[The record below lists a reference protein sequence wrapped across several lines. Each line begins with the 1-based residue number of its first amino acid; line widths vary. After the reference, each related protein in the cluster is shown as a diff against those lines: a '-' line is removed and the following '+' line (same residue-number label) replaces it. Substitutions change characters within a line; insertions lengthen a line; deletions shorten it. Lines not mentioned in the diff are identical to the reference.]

1 MDTQIGK
8 KIYQSAGFNATV
20 LNPFPQKE
28 LSNIPQ
34 SILLKTNE
42 AERIIGKLDGVTYDL
57 PDIDFFLKMFATKEA
72 TDSSHIEG
80 TKATLIDALKQKVQ
94 DIKKPSDVDDIS
106 YYVKALNYG
115 VKRLKGFPVSLRFIR
130 EIHKTLMEGA
140 RATHHSNP
148 GEFRRTQNYI
158 GGTKPSDALFVPPP
172 VNEIQQALDDFEK
185 FLYLK
190 NIPPL
195 IHLGLIHSQFET
207 IHPFLD
213 GNGRTGRILITLL
226 LCEKQI
232 LEKPVLFL
240 SSFFK
245 KHRQEYYQKLND
257 YHHNGKVENWID
269 FFLSAV
275 LETAKESIKVSKEIK
290 KLREEDM
297 NQMQSLGKRESTS
310 SVKVLS
316 HLFAEPIV
324 DTSLIMKWTSFTRPG
339 AIQLINRFIKLN
351 ILEEITDS
359 NHSKIYVYKR
369 YINIFT
375 K

>member
-8 KIYQSAGFNATV
+8 KIYQPAGFDATV

-28 LSNIPQ
+28 LLNIPH

-42 AERIIGKLDGVTYDL
+42 AERVIGKLDGVTYDL

-72 TDSSHIEG
+72 ADSSHIEG

-115 VKRLKGFPVSLRFIR
+115 VKRLKDFPVSLRFIR

-172 VNEIQQALDDFEK
+172 VNEMKQALDDFEK

-245 KHRQEYYQKLND
+245 KHQKEYYQKLND
-257 YHHNGKVENWID
+257 YHNGKVENWID

-275 LETAKESIKVSKEIK
+275 LETAEESIKVSKAIK

-339 AIQLINRFIKLN
+339 AIQLINRFMKLN
-351 ILEEITDS
+351 ILEETNDS
-359 NHSKIYVYKR
+359 NHSKIYFYKK